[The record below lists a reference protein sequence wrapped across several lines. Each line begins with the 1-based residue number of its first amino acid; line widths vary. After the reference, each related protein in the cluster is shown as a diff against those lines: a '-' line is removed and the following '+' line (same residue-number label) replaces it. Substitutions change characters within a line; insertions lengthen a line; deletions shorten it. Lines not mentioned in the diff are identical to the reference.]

1 MRTRLTLLSMA
12 LLSMALLP
20 TSAAAQQAPLTLE
33 RAVDIAL
40 ERSRD
45 VADAALALES
55 ARRQVGEAW
64 GNVYPQVSANAM
76 YTRNLSV
83 PGSFLPRVFFDPDA
97 GPDELVMVKF
107 GSDNTWNFSLRA
119 DQPLF
124 RASAFIGVGAAGRF
138 EALQREVLRGRTQA
152 VVTRVR
158 LAFYGVLLA
167 DESVRVTEN
176 TVNRIR
182 QTLDEMRK
190 LEQAGIASSYDVLR
204 LEVELANVEPAL
216 RRARNGATA
225 ARRGLAV
232 EVGLDDIESVAI
244 DGSLLAYERDIVP
257 LTALGD
263 ATGEPGAGAALDGAR
278 AAPAAQLAA
287 GGSDAAGSDAR
298 HAVEEALLLRSEL
311 RQLELAEA
319 LRRAELRAEQAEY
332 LPQVTLFATYSINA
346 QQGGSP
352 VFFGAS
358 DAYRSYGRQVG
369 VMVSLPLFSG
379 MQRPARVARKNVAIE
394 QVRTQRGLVE
404 DQVEH
409 QVRTYTDQ
417 VDEAR
422 QRALAQR
429 LGVQQAQR
437 GYRIATVQHREGIS
451 SALELTDA
459 EGALRQSEFNYA
471 EAIYDYLVARARL
484 DEAMGTGDAGVR
496 VAATRGGI
504 RQ

>member
-1 MRTRLTLLSMA
+1 MRNWPTLL
-12 LLSMALLP
+12 LMALLP
-20 TSAAAQQAPLTLE
+20 VALLPAGAAAQQAPLTLE
-33 RAVDIAL
+33 RAVEIAL

-64 GNVYPQVSANAM
+64 GNVYPQVSASAM

-107 GSDNTWNFSLRA
+107 GSDNMWNFSLRA

-124 RASAFIGVGAAGRF
+124 RAGAFVGVGAAGRY

-176 TVNRIR
+176 TVTRIR
-182 QTLDEMRK
+182 QTLEEMRK

-204 LEVELANVEPAL
+204 LDVELANVEPAL

-225 ARRGLAV
+225 ARRSLAV
-232 EVGLDDIESVAI
+232 EVGLAELDAVTI
-244 DGSLLAYERDIVP
+244 DGSLLAYEREVMP
-257 LTALGD
+257 LTAL
-263 ATGEPGAGAALDGAR
+263 AAAGEPGVDAIGSG
-278 AAPAAQLAA
+278 AAQLGSVRAA
-287 GGSDAAGSDAR
+287 GDHDAGGIEVRD
-298 HAVEEALLLRSEL
+298 AVEEALLLRSEL

-332 LPQVTLFATYSINA
+332 LPQVTLFATYSVNA
-346 QQGGSP
+346 QQSGSP

-358 DAYRSYGRQVG
+358 EAYRSYGRQVG
-369 VMVSLPLFSG
+369 IMVSVPLFSG
-379 MQRPARVARKNVAIE
+379 MQRPARVAQKHVAIE

-409 QVRTYTDQ
+409 QVRTYADQ
-417 VDEAR
+417 VEEAR
-422 QRALAQR
+422 QRAVAQR
-429 LGVQQAQR
+429 MGVQQAQR

-484 DEAMGTGDAGVR
+484 DEAMGTVDTGVR
-496 VAATRGGI
+496 VAAMTRWGI